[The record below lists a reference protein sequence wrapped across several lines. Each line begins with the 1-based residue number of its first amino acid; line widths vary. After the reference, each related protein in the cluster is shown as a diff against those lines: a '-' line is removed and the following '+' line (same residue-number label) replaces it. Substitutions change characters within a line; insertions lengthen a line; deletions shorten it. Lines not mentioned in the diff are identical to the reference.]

1 MGKGTS
7 PIRAMVRHSPKKVA
21 TQEDMISGHFPNG
34 DELTIS
40 SSLSRKPLSSI
51 SEGSRNSLS
60 EKTSDE
66 NNCPDMPLM
75 SKGKMTS
82 DHLASKGKRKNV
94 GQGLFPQLIENVEPG
109 DGASVVV
116 AAAALTPEKHGSKTK
131 KVLGPHQSP
140 MTSPVAPPRHSE
152 SNQEACAN
160 ATPRTHR
167 KLIMNESGETGAA
180 VAAASSTTFSA
191 ATPCKSATRSLRFGT
206 SSNGGV
212 LAATGTSSFFST
224 HRPGLP
230 PVVSSGGQALQQHA
244 SVETHFELEEDPTF
258 WEDHNVQVSIP
269 TRPSSF
275 AMQIKA
281 CSAASVSV
289 CLSFCTGLRV
299 QCSCCFFLMPSS
311 SKMCAVFILQVLIR
325 TRPIS
330 SSEMAVQGFSRCLK
344 QENAHTISWIG
355 QPESRFTFD
364 HVADEAVTQVCNQSS
379 PLAVE
384 FHGILPSL
392 PNNVLKSNP
401 GVFALSEFFMVHH
414 RRNCSK
420 LQDCPWWRIVWLATT
435 VVCLLMVRYKSK
447 FFVLDL

>member
-1 MGKGTS
+1 
-7 PIRAMVRHSPKKVA
+7 VRHSPKKVA

-34 DELTIS
+34 DELTNS

-66 NNCPDMPLM
+66 NNCPEVPLM

-82 DHLASKGKRKNV
+82 DHLAFKGKRKNG

-140 MTSPVAPPRHSE
+140 MASPAAPPRHSE
-152 SNQEACAN
+152 SNQEACTN

-167 KLIMNESGETGAA
+167 KLIMNESGEPGAA

-212 LAATGTSSFFST
+212 LAAAGTSSFFST

-230 PVVSSGGQALQQHA
+230 PVVSSGGQSLQQHA

-258 WEDHNVQVSIP
+258 WEDHNVQ
-269 TRPSSF
+269 
-275 AMQIKA
+275 
-281 CSAASVSV
+281 
-289 CLSFCTGLRV
+289 GLGFNTHV
-299 QCSCCFFLMPSS
+299 
-311 SKMCAVFILQVLIR
+311 VF
-325 TRPIS
+325 S
-330 SSEMAVQGFSRCLK
+330 
-344 QENAHTISWIG
+344 
-355 QPESRFTFD
+355 
-364 HVADEAVTQVCNQSS
+364 
-379 PLAVE
+379 
-384 FHGILPSL
+384 
-392 PNNVLKSNP
+392 
-401 GVFALSEFFMVHH
+401 
-414 RRNCSK
+414 
-420 LQDCPWWRIVWLATT
+420 
-435 VVCLLMVRYKSK
+435 
-447 FFVLDL
+447 

>member
-1 MGKGTS
+1 
-7 PIRAMVRHSPKKVA
+7 
-21 TQEDMISGHFPNG
+21 
-34 DELTIS
+34 
-40 SSLSRKPLSSI
+40 
-51 SEGSRNSLS
+51 
-60 EKTSDE
+60 
-66 NNCPDMPLM
+66 M

-82 DHLASKGKRKNV
+82 DHLAFKGKRKNG

-140 MTSPVAPPRHSE
+140 MASPAAPPRHSE
-152 SNQEACAN
+152 SNQEACTN

-167 KLIMNESGETGAA
+167 KLIMNESGEPGAA

-212 LAATGTSSFFST
+212 LAAAGTSSFFST

-230 PVVSSGGQALQQHA
+230 PLVSSGGQSLQQHA

-275 AMQIKA
+275 AMQIKI

-289 CLSFCTGLRV
+289 CLSVEGL
-299 QCSCCFFLMPSS
+299 
-311 SKMCAVFILQVLIR
+311 
-325 TRPIS
+325 
-330 SSEMAVQGFSRCLK
+330 GF
-344 QENAHTISWIG
+344 NAH
-355 QPESRFTFD
+355 
-364 HVADEAVTQVCNQSS
+364 V
-379 PLAVE
+379 
-384 FHGILPSL
+384 
-392 PNNVLKSNP
+392 
-401 GVFALSEFFMVHH
+401 VFS
-414 RRNCSK
+414 
-420 LQDCPWWRIVWLATT
+420 
-435 VVCLLMVRYKSK
+435 
-447 FFVLDL
+447 

>member
-1 MGKGTS
+1 MGMGKGTS

-66 NNCPDMPLM
+66 NNCPEMPLM

-82 DHLASKGKRKNV
+82 DHLASKGKRRNV

-116 AAAALTPEKHGSKTK
+116 AAAAALTPEKHGSKTK
-131 KVLGPHQSP
+131 KVPGPHQSP
-140 MTSPVAPPRHSE
+140 MVSPAAPPRYSE
-152 SNQEACAN
+152 FNQEACTN

-167 KLIMNESGETGAA
+167 KLIMNESGEPGAA
-180 VAAASSTTFSA
+180 VAAASSTTFST

-212 LAATGTSSFFST
+212 LSATGTSSFFST

-230 PVVSSGGQALQQHA
+230 PVVSSGGQSFQQHA

-275 AMQIKA
+275 AMQITT

-289 CLSFCTGLRV
+289 CLSVEGL
-299 QCSCCFFLMPSS
+299 
-311 SKMCAVFILQVLIR
+311 
-325 TRPIS
+325 
-330 SSEMAVQGFSRCLK
+330 GF
-344 QENAHTISWIG
+344 NAH
-355 QPESRFTFD
+355 
-364 HVADEAVTQVCNQSS
+364 V
-379 PLAVE
+379 
-384 FHGILPSL
+384 
-392 PNNVLKSNP
+392 
-401 GVFALSEFFMVHH
+401 VFS
-414 RRNCSK
+414 
-420 LQDCPWWRIVWLATT
+420 
-435 VVCLLMVRYKSK
+435 
-447 FFVLDL
+447 